1 MGGEGRD
8 GESYPL
14 FVQALMKNIVYLRA
28 DGDAALAAWIP
39 SDGEKGHTV
48 VQLHDKD
55 ITVEAWFSP
64 SEGIGRISP

>member
-1 MGGEGRD
+1 
-8 GESYPL
+8 
-14 FVQALMKNIVYLRA
+14 MKNIVYLRA
-28 DGDAALAAWIP
+28 EGDAALAAWIP